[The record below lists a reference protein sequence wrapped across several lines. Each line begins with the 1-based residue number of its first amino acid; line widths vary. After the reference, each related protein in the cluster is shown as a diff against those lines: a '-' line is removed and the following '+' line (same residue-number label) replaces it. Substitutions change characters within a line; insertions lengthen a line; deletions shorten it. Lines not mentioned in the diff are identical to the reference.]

1 MLNISLPDQVQTFVE
16 EQAIAAGFNSANE
29 YVYHLIVQEQ
39 ARIAQQAHIESL
51 LVQGLESGEPI
62 EATDDWW
69 AQKRTQLV
77 ERFQQSD
84 A

>member
-16 EQAIAAGFNSANE
+16 EQAIAAGFNSAND
-29 YVYHLIVQEQ
+29 YVYHLIVREQE
-39 ARIAQQAHIESL
+39 RIAQQAQIESL
-51 LVQGLESGEPI
+51 LIEGLESGEPI

-69 AQKRTQLV
+69 EQKRTRLV

>member
-1 MLNISLPDQVQTFVE
+1 MMNISLSDQVQTFVE

-29 YVYHLIVQEQ
+29 YVCHLILREQE
-39 ARIAQQAHIESL
+39 RVAQHERIESL
-51 LVQGLESGEPI
+51 LLEGLESGEAV
-62 EATDDWW
+62 EATDGWW
-69 AQKRTQLV
+69 EQKRTQLV

>member
-29 YVYHLIVQEQ
+29 YIYHLIVREQERVAQ
-39 ARIAQQAHIESL
+39 QERIASL
-51 LVQGLESGEPI
+51 LLEGLESGEPV
-62 EATDDWW
+62 EATNDWW
-69 AQKRTQLV
+69 EQKRTQLV

>member
-1 MLNISLPDQVQTFVE
+1 MLNISLPDQVQSFVE

-29 YVYHLIVQEQ
+29 YVYHLILREQE
-39 ARIAQQAHIESL
+39 RIAQKARIESL
-51 LVQGLESGEPI
+51 LVEGLESGEPV

-69 AQKRTQLV
+69 EQKRTQLAS
-77 ERFQQSD
+77 RFQQSD

>member
-16 EQAIAAGFNSANE
+16 ERAIAAGFNSANE
-29 YVYHLIVQEQ
+29 YVYHLIVREQEH
-39 ARIAQQAHIESL
+39 IAQQERIESL
-51 LVQGLESGEPI
+51 LIEGLESGEPI
-62 EATDDWW
+62 EVTDDWW
-69 AQKRTQLV
+69 EQRRTQLV

>member
-29 YVYHLIVQEQ
+29 YVYHLIVREQE
-39 ARIAQQAHIESL
+39 RVAQQERIESL
-51 LVQGLESGEPI
+51 LLEGLESGEPV
-62 EATDDWW
+62 EATEDWW
-69 AQKRTQLV
+69 EQKRTQLV
-77 ERFQQSD
+77 ERFQKSD